1 MWLLEDHKYSITGRS
16 AETVVRDKVNRV
28 KDLPSVEDG
37 QKGRSNQRIP
47 DSYDIVLSPLWVL
60 LHRRRGRSPGDEATR
75 NEYLKPGEGRGAP
88 FVTIII
94 SQLTNPIV

>member
-1 MWLLEDHKYSITGRS
+1 M
-16 AETVVRDKVNRV
+16 RDKVNRV

-47 DSYDIVLSPLWVL
+47 DSYDIVLSPLRVL